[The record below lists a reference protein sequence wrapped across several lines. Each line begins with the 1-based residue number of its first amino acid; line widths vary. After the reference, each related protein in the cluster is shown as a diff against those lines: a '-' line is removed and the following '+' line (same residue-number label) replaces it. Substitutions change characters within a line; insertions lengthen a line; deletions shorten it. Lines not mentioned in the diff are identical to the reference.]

1 MNLETE
7 DQVYN
12 KTFDMTRI
20 LYTSQWEVVEWLYMK
35 QAGAFDN

>member
-7 DQVYN
+7 DQVLN

-20 LYTSQWEVVEWLYMK
+20 LYTSQWEVIEWL
-35 QAGAFDN
+35 

>member
-12 KTFDMTRI
+12 KTLDMTRI
-20 LYTSQWEVVEWLYMK
+20 LYTSQWEVIE
-35 QAGAFDN
+35 